1 MTARLPAPRAGRRA
15 DRGSM
20 AVEIVILTPLLV
32 AFVMLVIAFGRYVN
46 VRGQV
51 EAVARDAARAASVER
66 TAGGAQAAANA
77 TVAAGTRT
85 GTCSGAGLTG
95 AFVAGGTVQV
105 EVRCS
110 VTMSDL
116 GLVGVPGTVTVSGT
130 SAAPLDTYRRT
141 G

>member
-1 MTARLPAPRAGRRA
+1 
-15 DRGSM
+15 M

-32 AFVMLVIAFGRYVN
+32 AFVMLVIAFGRYVD

-66 TAGGAQAAANA
+66 TAGQAQAAADA

-85 GTCSGAGLTG
+85 GACSGAGLSG
-95 AFVAGGTVQV
+95 AFVAGSTVQV

-116 GLVGVPGTVTVSGT
+116 GLVGVPGTITVSGT